1 MMNEANQGND
11 LGAPAIFPVKRKRG
25 RPRKYPRPDPEGGNG
40 HVSRDQNRNREDNAR
55 GRPVIGVN
63 VNQPHQIEPL
73 TNANDAVVG
82 QVVHGV
88 IEAAFDAGYLLT
100 VRVGNSETTLKGV
113 VFKPGQYVPVSA
125 DNDVAPGAQ
134 MITRNEIPLPREN
147 YSQVQ
152 GHNSRS
158 RDRNG
163 TGHMSHTANTASSK
177 VKQLPQ
183 SAPLGESRGTFVPVV
198 VQSVNLS
205 NGVAASGEPSL
216 VAEQA
221 SHQLTSE
228 GKNILQTAH
237 SSNGSTVIIQKLAV
251 ENQFPHF
258 QSQNNQQTML
268 LQKEAHPFVP
278 GLTEAQHEGEAKS
291 MRETGMPFE
300 KLLTEVI
307 NNVQVPSQSMETTS
321 SSANKFSPKD
331 SDHSMEDEDNDT
343 DRALSIEPLQALQPH
358 LPNHPLVVSRPI
370 EQHYRAG
377 KMTELLQVL
386 QENMRENQAS
396 QNKQPTTSSIQ
407 ERDELRTPETAQ
419 GE

>member
-113 VFKPGQYVPVSA
+113 VFKPGHYVPVSA

-251 ENQFPHF
+251 ENQ
-258 QSQNNQQTML
+258 SSS
-268 LQKEAHPFVP
+268 FVP

-307 NNVQVPSQSMETTS
+307 NNVQVPS
-321 SSANKFSPKD
+321 
-331 SDHSMEDEDNDT
+331 HMEDEDNDT